1 MGLAYI
7 YGQHLEHKLAE
18 DLCVSRHLRKA
29 LNYDVGVYCHSV
41 NSESRLGDDMQ
52 GKDDRPKI
60 RMRDV
65 QCDGGGSREAKTI
78 SPTCGKMTII
88 S

>member
-1 MGLAYI
+1 
-7 YGQHLEHKLAE
+7 
-18 DLCVSRHLRKA
+18 
-29 LNYDVGVYCHSV
+29 
-41 NSESRLGDDMQ
+41 MQ

-60 RMRDV
+60 RMRGV